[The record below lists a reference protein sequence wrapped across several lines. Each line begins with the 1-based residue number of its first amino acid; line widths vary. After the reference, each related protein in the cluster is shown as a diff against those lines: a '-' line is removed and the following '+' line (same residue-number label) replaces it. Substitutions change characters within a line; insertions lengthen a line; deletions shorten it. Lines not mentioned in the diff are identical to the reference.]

1 MILNN
6 NHRERRE
13 LLFRIIKGELE
24 KFKREN
30 KTVSHWT
37 VLDGS
42 CDAESCVRGT
52 WYLRAH
58 EVSVFQLL

>member
-1 MILNN
+1 MRRIQNKVGGKGGQLMILNN

-30 KTVSHWT
+30 KTVSH
-37 VLDGS
+37 
-42 CDAESCVRGT
+42 
-52 WYLRAH
+52 
-58 EVSVFQLL
+58 

>member
-6 NHRERRE
+6 IHRERRE

-30 KTVSHWT
+30 KTVSH
-37 VLDGS
+37 
-42 CDAESCVRGT
+42 
-52 WYLRAH
+52 
-58 EVSVFQLL
+58 